1 MSNAQENHN
10 EHQSLIKTPK
20 QLITVAVFAFV
31 LPVVIILMLAYYVA
45 GATRTAPGSQA
56 LTAQSVDARIAPVA
70 GFELVDANA
79 PREFMTGENVYKQ
92 VCTACHAA
100 GTAGAPRTGDKGAW
114 APLIASGL
122 DEMVKIAIAGKGAMP
137 PKGGATNLSD
147 YEVARAV
154 VYLANQ
160 AGGTFDEPAPPAE
173 EGAAAEGGTQ
183 AQAAGDAAAGAPAST
198 APAPAATAAATAA
211 AAESQS
217 PAAAAEPG
225 AEAAPA
231 AVQAADAPNAPAA
244 ATGDAAQAPA
254 ADAAAQPDPARL
266 AAGKK
271 LYDTAC
277 VACHST
283 GVAGAPKLGDKAAWA
298 PYIATGIDE
307 MLRIAIAGKG
317 AMPPRGTAMKA
328 TDDEL
333 RAAIEYMVAQAQ

>member
-20 QLITVAVFAFV
+20 QLITVGVLAFI

-45 GATRTAPGSQA
+45 GGTRTSEGSRA
-56 LTAQSVDARIAPVA
+56 LTAEATDARIAPVA

-79 PREFMTGENVYKQ
+79 PREFMTGEAVYKQ
-92 VCTACHAA
+92 VCTACHAT
-100 GTAGAPRTGDKGAW
+100 GTAGAPRTGDKAAW

-122 DEMVKIAIAGKGAMP
+122 DEMVKIAIQGKGAMP
-137 PKGGATNLSD
+137 PKGGAANLSD

-160 AGGTFDEPAPPAE
+160 GGGTFDEPAAPAQ
-173 EGAAAEGGTQ
+173 EGEQ
-183 AQAAGDAAAGAPAST
+183 APAQGQAATPA
-198 APAPAATAAATAA
+198 APAAPAAA
-211 AAESQS
+211 
-217 PAAAAEPG
+217 PAAAASAPAAAPQ
-225 AEAAPA
+225 AEAPAAAAPA
-231 AVQAADAPNAPAA
+231 ASADAPAAQADAAP
-244 ATGDAAQAPA
+244 AAQAPA
-254 ADAAAQPDPARL
+254 AQADAAPAAQADPARL

-298 PYIATGIDE
+298 PYIATGMDE
-307 MLRIAIAGKG
+307 MLKVAIAGKG

-333 RAAIEYMVAQAQ
+333 RAAIEYMVAQSQ